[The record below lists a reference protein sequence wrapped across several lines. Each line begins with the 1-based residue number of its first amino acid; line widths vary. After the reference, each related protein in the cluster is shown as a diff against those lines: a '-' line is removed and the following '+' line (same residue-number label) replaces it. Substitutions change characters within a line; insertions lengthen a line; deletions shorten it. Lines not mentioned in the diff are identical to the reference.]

1 MPNSQPP
8 NPSPPS
14 PVPGFKTEFHAALD
28 ALHHRLCREGM
39 LALELLEAAVVAF
52 KQCDRD
58 AARSL
63 RARDTEVD
71 EEEVHIEE
79 ETVRLIALHQ
89 PVARD
94 LRRLMLIIKSNADIE
109 RIADHAM
116 GLCKSVLY
124 LDKAETPIWPTALL
138 DMADRVIPRG
148 HDAVRALQ
156 ALDSDAAQR
165 LIDEDSTLD
174 LLAKRAFEE
183 IERSE
188 STERLTNRAALLA
201 FRASREIERISDL
214 VGAICEDIVYSRT
227 GRIIR
232 HAKRLNPPAKPA

>member
-1 MPNSQPP
+1 M
-8 NPSPPS
+8 
-14 PVPGFKTEFHAALD
+14 PGFHTEFHSALD
-28 ALHHRLCREGM
+28 ELHQRLCREGM
-39 LALELLEAAVVAF
+39 LALELLEAAIVAL
-52 KQCDRD
+52 KKCDRD
-58 AARSL
+58 AARKL
-63 RARDTEVD
+63 RLRDTEVD

-124 LDKAETPIWPTALL
+124 LDKDENPDWPTALL
-138 DMADRVIPRG
+138 DMADRVVPRA
-148 HDAVRALQ
+148 HDALRALQ
-156 ALDSDAAQR
+156 DLDADAAQK
-165 LIDEDSTLD
+165 LIDEDATLD
-174 LLAKRAFEE
+174 SLARRAFEE
-183 IERSE
+183 IEQSE
-188 STERLTNRAALLA
+188 AKGRITNRAALLA
-201 FRASREIERISDL
+201 FRASRELERISDL
-214 VGAICEDIVYSRT
+214 LGAICEDIVYTRT

>member
-1 MPNSQPP
+1 MPNSNPP
-8 NPSPPS
+8 NPSPPT
-14 PVPGFKTEFHAALD
+14 PLPGFKTEFHTALE
-28 ALHHRLCREGM
+28 ALHHRLCREGV
-39 LALELLEAAVVAF
+39 LALELLEAAVAAF
-52 KQCDRD
+52 KARDR
-58 AARSL
+58 AAAKSL

-124 LDKAETPIWPTALL
+124 LDKAESPIWPTALL
-138 DMADRVIPRG
+138 DMADRVIPRS
-148 HDAVRALQ
+148 HDALRALQ
-156 ALDSDAAQR
+156 DLDADAAQR

-174 LLAKRAFEE
+174 NLARRAFEE
-183 IERSE
+183 IEQSE
-188 STERLTNRAALLA
+188 ATDTLSNRAALLA
-201 FRASREIERISDL
+201 FRASRELERISDL
-214 VGAICEDIVYSRT
+214 LGAICEDIVYSRT

-232 HAKRLNPPAKPA
+232 HAKRLNPPINPA

>member
-1 MPNSQPP
+1 MPNKQPA
-8 NPSPPS
+8 NPSPAA
-14 PVPGFKTEFHAALD
+14 PVPGFQTEFHDALD
-28 ALHHRLCREGM
+28 ALHQRLCREGM
-39 LALELLEAAVVAF
+39 LALELLEAAISAF
-52 KQCDRD
+52 KKCDRS
-58 AARSL
+58 AAKAL

-124 LDKAETPIWPTALL
+124 LDADENPTWPTALL
-138 DMADRVIPRG
+138 DMADRVIPRS
-148 HDAVRALQ
+148 HDALRALQ
-156 ALDSDAAQR
+156 AIDADAAQK
-165 LIDEDSTLD
+165 LISEDATLD
-174 LLAKRAFEE
+174 SLARRAFEE
-183 IERSE
+183 IEHSE
-188 STERLTNRAALLA
+188 ACGRITNRAALLA
-201 FRASREIERISDL
+201 FRASRELERISDL
-214 VGAICEDIVYSRT
+214 VGAICEDIVYTRT

>member
-1 MPNSQPP
+1 MPNSKPPNQPP
-8 NPSPPS
+8 PT
-14 PVPGFKTEFHAALD
+14 PVPGFKTEFHAALE

-39 LALELLEAAVVAF
+39 LALELLEAAVAALKV
-52 KQCDRD
+52 CDRS
-58 AARSL
+58 AAKSL

-71 EEEVHIEE
+71 QEEVHIEE

-124 LDKAETPIWPTALL
+124 LDKAENPAWPTALL
-138 DMADRVIPRG
+138 DMADRVIPRS
-148 HDAVRALQ
+148 HDAIRALQ
-156 ALDSDAAQR
+156 ELDADAAQR

-174 LLAKRAFEE
+174 TLARRAFEE
-183 IERSE
+183 IEQAE
-188 STERLTNRAALLA
+188 STETLSNRAALLA

-214 VGAICEDIVYSRT
+214 LGAICEDIVYTRT

-232 HAKRLNPPAKPA
+232 HAKRLNPPNSNA